1 MTINTFKK
9 IILLQ
14 VFIFLSIFLLVIIED
29 TFFLYEDVD
38 YDDTTIEVVIYLVF
52 VLLLPFMWYYL
63 YKLKRI
69 GKKLF
74 IFYLIFSFISHFL
87 FSLESYNVTTVTPIT
102 PLFKFSENAMILLD
116 GVILA
121 FLFFTEVKGKFK

>member
-1 MTINTFKK
+1 MIINIFKK

-14 VFIFLSIFLLVIIED
+14 VFIFISIFLLVIIED
-29 TFFLYEDVD
+29 TFFLYEDVE
-38 YDDTTIEVVIYLVF
+38 YDDTTIEVVTYLVF
-52 VLLLPFMWYYL
+52 ILLLPFMWYYL

-87 FSLESYNVTTVTPIT
+87 FSLESYNVTTVTTIT
-102 PLFKFSENAMILLD
+102 PLFEFSENVYGLLD

-121 FLFFTEVKGKFK
+121 FLFFTDLKEKFE

>member
-1 MTINTFKK
+1 MTINIFKK

-29 TFFLYEDVD
+29 TFFQYEDVE
-38 YDDTTIEVVIYLVF
+38 YDDTTIEVVTYLVF
-52 VLLLPFMWYYL
+52 ILLLPFMWYYL

-102 PLFKFSENAMILLD
+102 PLFEFSENAYGLLD

-121 FLFFTEVKGKFK
+121 FLFFTDVKEKFE